1 MQIPDEN
8 TPIVSAPRSTLDV
21 SRCDAP
27 EAGELRAFAR
37 ALIELALQLNDDTE
51 EGSEWTP

>member
-1 MQIPDEN
+1 MQNPDEN
-8 TPIVSAPRSTLDV
+8 PPIASAPRSTLDV

-27 EAGELRAFAR
+27 EPGKLRAFAR
-37 ALIELALQLNDDTE
+37 ALIELALQLENDTE